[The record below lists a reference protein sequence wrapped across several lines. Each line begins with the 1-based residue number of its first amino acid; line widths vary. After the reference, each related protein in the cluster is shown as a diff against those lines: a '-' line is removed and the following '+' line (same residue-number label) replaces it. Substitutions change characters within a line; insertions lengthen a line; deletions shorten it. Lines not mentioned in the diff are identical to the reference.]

1 MGRQPNGPLSTA
13 QSPTDRRKGGAL
25 RETKQ
30 ALTFL
35 LRAFRHRNYRLYF
48 GGQALSL
55 VGTWMQQIGMSWLAY
70 RMTGSALI
78 LGLIGF
84 VGQGPALLASP
95 VAGVFADRLDRHIF
109 LIILQI
115 LAMIQAAVLTFLTL
129 SGTVAVW
136 HLFVLAAFLGFINAF
151 EIPTRQAFFMD
162 MLERKEDL
170 ANAIALNSFTFNIT
184 RLVGPSVAGVVI
196 GFAGEGVCF
205 LLNTLSF
212 SGIIVALLVIR
223 TRKWRGSPFNTPL
236 LQGMREGFSYAF
248 HFAPIKYI
256 LILVALV
263 SLTGMPY
270 LVLMPIFA
278 KEVLYG
284 GPQTLGFLLGASG
297 TGALIGALFLASR
310 ANVVGTN
317 KRLAI
322 GAFIFGASLVGF
334 SLSHHIVL
342 SLIIMAVTGFHMILV
357 TASSNIML
365 QTIVDEDKRGRI
377 ISLYVLAIMGTAP
390 FGSLLAGIAANRIGA
405 PNTLLAGG
413 TLCMLASLYFYL
425 KLPAIRQQVQPIY
438 REMGLIEEMPS
449 ELQ

>member
-1 MGRQPNGPLSTA
+1 MGRRQNGSLSTV
-13 QSPTDRRKGGAL
+13 QSPAGGAKGGVL
-25 RETKQ
+25 GETKR
-30 ALTFL
+30 ALGFL

-70 RMTGSALI
+70 RMTGSALV

-95 VAGVFADRLDRHIF
+95 LAGVFADRLDRHIF
-109 LIILQI
+109 LIILQM
-115 LAMIQAAVLTFLTL
+115 LAMLQASVLAFLTL
-129 SGTVAVW
+129 SGFVSVW

-162 MLERKEDL
+162 MIEQKEDL
-170 ANAIALNSFTFNIT
+170 GNAIALNSFTFNIT

-196 GFAGEGVCF
+196 GLVGEGVCF
-205 LLNTLSF
+205 LINALSF
-212 SGIIVALLVIR
+212 LGIIVALLVIR
-223 TRKWRGSPFNTPL
+223 TRKWRGSPIDTPL
-236 LQGMREGFSYAF
+236 LQGLREGFAYAF

-256 LILVALV
+256 LILIALV

-297 TGALIGALFLASR
+297 TGALVGALFLASR
-310 ANVVGTN
+310 ASVVGTN
-317 KRLAI
+317 KRLAV
-322 GAFIFGASLVGF
+322 GAFIFGASLAGF
-334 SLSHHIVL
+334 SFSHHVVL
-342 SLIIMAVTGFHMILV
+342 SLILMAVTGFHMILV
-357 TASSNIML
+357 TASSNIMV
-365 QTIVDEDKRGRI
+365 QTIADDDKRGRI

-390 FGSLLAGIAANRIGA
+390 FGSLLAGVAANRFGA
-405 PNTLLAGG
+405 PTTLLAGG
-413 TLCMLASLYFYL
+413 TLCMLASVFFYL
-425 KLPAIRQQVQPIY
+425 KLPAIRREVQPIY